1 MSDETAEASGD
12 APFARDFG
20 YLDKFLA
27 GVTAHAAGVPGSR
40 GDRLRELLSGEI
52 ERFTEIRS
60 LLAGAEP
67 RVRPTER
74 NSERPAE
81 RNSDVAPPTRPI
93 DVVSSSAT
101 SVPGRSLT
109 VGSLLGDRRRVER
122 DS

>member
-52 ERFTEIRS
+52 ERFSEIRS

-67 RVRPTER
+67 GARPAE
-74 NSERPAE
+74 SGERPAE
-81 RNSDVAPPTRPI
+81 RGSDVSPTSRPI
-93 DVVSSSAT
+93 DLVPNSAPA
-101 SVPGRSLT
+101 VPGRALT

-122 DS
+122 GS

>member
-27 GVTAHAAGVPGSR
+27 GVTAHAAGVSGSR

-67 RVRPTER
+67 R
-74 NSERPAE
+74 ERPAE

-101 SVPGRSLT
+101 SVPGRALT

-122 DS
+122 GS